1 MADEEVEK
9 AQEQPKS
16 RLKDPK
22 IMAVGAVLVG
32 LGAYQFVLKP
42 APAETEATVEVA
54 PPAEG
59 AIHELDEMIL
69 NLNDEDNTYLRVG
82 VAIVLTELE
91 DPAMFEAEDA
101 IAKDVVVEYL
111 TSLEPKDFEPGEAR
125 QATKDTLTELMVEA
139 YGEDRVVRVL
149 FTGLVMQ

>member
-1 MADEEVEK
+1 MADEEDIEE
-9 AQEQPKS
+9 APKS
-16 RLKDPK
+16 KLKDPK

-32 LGAYQFVLKP
+32 LGAYQFMLRP
-42 APAETEATVEVA
+42 APDETEMVEEVA

-69 NLNDEDNTYLRVG
+69 NLNDEENTYLRVG

-91 DPAMFEAEDA
+91 DPAMFEADEA

-111 TSLEPKDFEPGEAR
+111 TSLEPKDFEPGQAR
-125 QATKDTLTELMVEA
+125 QATKDTLTGRMVEA

>member
-1 MADEEVEK
+1 MADEEEEK
-9 AQEQPKS
+9 EKEAPKS
-16 RLKDPK
+16 KLKDPK
-22 IMAVGAVLVG
+22 IMAVGALVVG

-42 APAETEATVEVA
+42 APEETEMVEEVA
-54 PPAEG
+54 PPVEG

-69 NLNDEDNTYLRVG
+69 NLNDEENTYLRVG

-91 DPAMFEAEDA
+91 DPAMFEADEA

-111 TSLEPKDFEPGEAR
+111 TSLEPMDFEPGEAR

-139 YGEDRVVRVL
+139 YGEDRVIRVL

>member
-1 MADEEVEK
+1 MADEEDKPEE
-9 AQEQPKS
+9 APKS

-42 APAETEATVEVA
+42 APEETEAAVEEA

-69 NLNDEDNTYLRVG
+69 NLNDDDNTYLRVG
-82 VAIVLTELE
+82 IAVVLTELE
-91 DPAMFEAEDA
+91 DPAMFEADEA

-125 QATKDTLTELMVEA
+125 QITKDQLSELMVEA
-139 YGEDRVVRVL
+139 YGEDRVTRVL